1 MNQTNWMYFVH
12 NYFQRGGRIY
22 FLFDSLL
29 LLLMLTKN
37 KQMWSTSLIGWYVEW
52 STYFLL
58 NLSSLRMVLMMITDD
73 EYFTNDLLF

>member
-1 MNQTNWMYFVH
+1 MLLKKV
-12 NYFQRGGRIY
+12 
-22 FLFDSLL
+22 FDSLL

-37 KQMWSTSLIGWYVEW
+37 KQMWSTSLIGWYVKW